1 MLIARPTPILGTR
14 DDDTTNQFLIEVAL
28 SPTAG
33 QRRVREWGEIPSWAK
48 TIAEDLTDN
57 SGSTPAPAATI
68 APSLQFSDYAKA
80 AASLPQRLRFSGRNT
95 THDAI
100 DVRGPDMPPRWK
112 GGAPDACGRL
122 L

>member
-1 MLIARPTPILGTR
+1 M
-14 DDDTTNQFLIEVAL
+14 
-28 SPTAG
+28 
-33 QRRVREWGEIPSWAK
+33 GEIRSWA

-57 SGSTPAPAATI
+57 SGSTPRRLPRLHRHCSSPTT
-68 APSLQFSDYAKA
+68 LRA
-80 AASLPQRLRFSGRNT
+80 AAPRPQRLRFSGRNT

-100 DVRGPDMPPRWK
+100 DVRGPDMRPRWQ